1 MVRKLIFLGV
11 LLVSGA
17 TAAYLLLC
25 DSGQGT
31 VYASWYYSDGS
42 TRWRPLD
49 TDSLVREIRTEGM
62 NNVMLQ
68 LDKDPYAS
76 PSDEELEGAWE
87 LYRESFESAQ
97 RNGWFE
103 LENALEAGFYVDETD
118 PHHFPN
124 ERNLLDG
131 QDLVPDKPEFLM
143 YYEHPEKE
151 DGKVLAGFMYVTSGF
166 DTHGEQV
173 GGSLTR
179 WHKHMYSVPDCFG
192 PGLVPSGWSIR
203 ELALREA
210 QGWECDGVKSSE
222 SAEMIHVWFVDHPV
236 VSQFAVDMTL
246 GSDVIPIENPEM
258 MSKGEFIEKHRPRD
272 QR

>member
-1 MVRKLIFLGV
+1 M
-11 LLVSGA
+11 
-17 TAAYLLLC
+17 
-25 DSGQGT
+25 
-31 VYASWYYSDGS
+31 
-42 TRWRPLD
+42 
-49 TDSLVREIRTEGM
+49 
-62 NNVMLQ
+62 
-68 LDKDPYAS
+68 
-76 PSDEELEGAWE
+76 
-87 LYRESFESAQ
+87 YRESFESAQ

-103 LENALEAGFYVDETD
+103 LENAFEAGFYVDETD
-118 PHHFPN
+118 SHHFPN

-143 YYEHPEKE
+143 YYGHPEKE
-151 DGKVLAGFMYVTSGF
+151 DAKVLAGFMYMTSGF

-179 WHKHMYSVPDCFG
+179 WHKHMYSVPDCFSHD
-192 PGLVPSGWSIR
+192 LVPSGASIR

-210 QGWECDGVKSSE
+210 QGWECDGFKSSE

-236 VSQFAVDMTL
+236 VSQFAVHMTL
-246 GSDVIPIENPEM
+246 GSDVIIEKPEM